1 MMNSAAWEMYVKQRN
16 QERLQEAEQA
26 RLIRQLQANNSGV
39 MYKYKLDTLYLLLL
53 LGLILAACSR
63 MVIARHGPP
72 TTIPSA
78 TPSISVPIPTVT
90 PVSLTIETAT
100 KPPILSP
107 PQTRIKPSVPTEAT
121 ASPTET
127 VVPETAV
134 CTIFP
139 GSGILV
145 QNGNRYTILEPLT
158 GHSCPIKPAGH
169 MEDPRLAAGQLYYVR
184 FDEASNSRAVWRT
197 AVDGSSQKLAF
208 TSHLASEAFILDFL
222 ISEDGRQIAWTA
234 VSGTVD
240 ATGEQQLTSDLWIA
254 NLDGTAP
261 VQLLDDYG
269 FHNNRHVLPLRFSE
283 DGHHLYFALQPTGLG
298 GIWTSY
304 TGRYDSFYELALTN
318 DEPTLIFDCQS
329 LGLSLCL
336 GDFRIEDQLLAYTD
350 VPGKQI
356 NVITWQGTT
365 VNSYPSPL
373 ESFFGFPTFGL
384 DGSLLFYAAT
394 VDDDLFSR
402 PGTLNLTT
410 PGTAG
415 TITFFEQEGLMLPLT
430 WLDDRHILV
439 LHAGNSSGGMAV
451 VTTDGYLFPL
461 TMEDSAYAHYL
472 D

>member
-1 MMNSAAWEMYVKQRN
+1 
-16 QERLQEAEQA
+16 
-26 RLIRQLQANNSGV
+26 
-39 MYKYKLDTLYLLLL
+39 
-53 LGLILAACSR
+53 
-63 MVIARHGPP
+63 
-72 TTIPSA
+72 
-78 TPSISVPIPTVT
+78 
-90 PVSLTIETAT
+90 
-100 KPPILSP
+100 
-107 PQTRIKPSVPTEAT
+107 
-121 ASPTET
+121 
-127 VVPETAV
+127 
-134 CTIFP
+134 
-139 GSGILV
+139 
-145 QNGNRYTILEPLT
+145 
-158 GHSCPIKPAGH
+158 

-184 FDEASNSRAVWRT
+184 FDEASNSRAVWRA

-208 TSHLASEAFILDFL
+208 TSHLASEAFMLDFL

-318 DEPTLIFDCQS
+318 DEPTLIIDCQS

-373 ESFFGFPTFGL
+373 ESFFGFPTFGP

-402 PGTLNLTT
+402 PGTLNLVT
-410 PGTAG
+410 PSTAG
-415 TITFFEQEGLMLPLT
+415 AITFFEQEGLMLPLT

-439 LHAGNSSGGMAV
+439 LHAGNSSGGMAM

-461 TMEDSAYAHYL
+461 TMDDSAYAHYL